1 MKTLERQLAD
11 YGNRQRELHGP
22 ISPDELIARL
32 ERSHQLAPI
41 RPPRRR
47 GLWVAVAAAAVTL
60 LVFGLGPLFFSD
72 GDAPVADTV
81 VPTTIRESTPT
92 TLGEPAPTTPT
103 WSRIS
108 LDDGVGGLG
117 SVTVGG
123 PGLVA
128 VGVDDVSPGGDGDAA
143 VWTSPDGI
151 IWSRVPPDEAVF
163 GGAGIQYMSSVT
175 VGGPGLVAVGWGR
188 LGDDEDA
195 AVWTSPDGI
204 SWSRVP
210 HDEAVFGGD
219 GDKVMTSVTAGG
231 PGLVAV
237 GRDTKRVDGLF
248 GDGDAAVWTS
258 PDGIS
263 WSRVPHD
270 EAVFGGDGYQEM
282 LSVTAGGPGLVAVG
296 WEAKRA
302 GVAAAVW
309 TSPDGIIWSRVPHDE
324 AVFGGDGDEVMWSVT
339 AGGPGLV
346 AVGVDAPGGDGDAAV
361 WTSPDGII
369 WSRIPH
375 DEAVFG
381 GDSYQIMRG
390 VTAGGPGLVAVGVD
404 GFGINSD
411 AAVWTSPDGIIW
423 SRVPHEEA
431 AFGAMLSVTFGGPG
445 LVAVGNNAVVWV
457 AATD

>member
-1 MKTLERQLAD
+1 MKTLERQLAE

-60 LVFGLGPLFFSD
+60 LVFGLIPLLVTGND
-72 GDAPVADTV
+72 PPVADTV
-81 VPTTIRESTPT
+81 VPTTLRESTPT

-151 IWSRVPPDEAVF
+151 IWSRAPHDEAVF

-219 GDKVMTSVTAGG
+219 G
-231 PGLVAV
+231 
-237 GRDTKRVDGLF
+237 
-248 GDGDAAVWTS
+248 
-258 PDGIS
+258 
-263 WSRVPHD
+263 
-270 EAVFGGDGYQEM
+270 YQEM

-296 WEAKRA
+296 GEAKRT

-324 AVFGGDGDEVMWSVT
+324 AVFGGDGDEMMWSVT